1 MATFRL
7 KIGSIRAL
15 ELDEIVGIHWADA
28 EVGQL
33 PDDNIRMKL
42 HQGVLFLSLSD
53 VCDWHRARGHF
64 GVAQQF
70 EKLRDDILEQP
81 TP

>member
-1 MATFRL
+1 L

-15 ELDEIVGIHWADA
+15 ELDEIVGIDWRDA

-33 PDDNIRMKL
+33 PDDDIRMKL
-42 HQGVLFLSLSD
+42 HRGVLFLSLSD
-53 VCDWHRARGHF
+53 VADWHKARGHY
-64 GVAQQF
+64 GVAKQF

-81 TP
+81 TA